1 MEFIMFMKQ
10 TKSGNS
16 IFCNSVV
23 KVNLL
28 LLAGLAGHIATV
40 NPALAHSQ
48 SGPNSPTTFVAAA
61 QAPLSTKSIVAMVP
75 CAGDASE
82 GCALGATLRETP
94 LNQSELDWLFKFG
107 GPH

>member
-1 MEFIMFMKQ
+1 MFMKQ

-16 IFCNSVV
+16 IFCHAAV

-28 LLAGLAGHIATV
+28 LLTGLVSHIAV
-40 NPALAHSQ
+40 GNPAFAHSQ
-48 SGPNSPTTFVAAA
+48 SGPNSPTTFMAAA
-61 QAPLSTKSIVAMVP
+61 QAPLSTESIVAMVP

-82 GCALGATLRETP
+82 GCALGATPRETP
-94 LNQSELDWLFKFG
+94 LDKSELDWLFKFG